1 MWWYF
6 CSLKGA
12 ASSSDM
18 FLLLKN
24 TTAKII
30 LTLVSL
36 LSGEFIKLCSK
47 NSLPIK
53 FATDS
58 KRWTIEKRKR
68 RPTSFRN
75 RTCSPVHSR
84 HTAFTGNC
92 RATCFGIVQ
101 RNSESKQV
109 VPVTLLGYQ
118 HVSDIKH
125 LGKEQEEFNYSMT
138 KQRYG
143 LIFRIHVAKVGAI
156 FSRIFSFDVSSTDIF
171 FVSGGSWG
179 LQGQGLLCERAPMSG
194 SICDV
199 YPQTNRRWVYPN
211 KTVEVELEA
220 HIESGFGINCHPG
233 KVREFQGYFLR
244 CFLRQFASWIRCICY
259 SMWVND
265 YHLFPLR

>member
-12 ASSSDM
+12 ASSRDM

-58 KRWTIEKRKR
+58 KRWKIEKRKR

-171 FVSGGSWG
+171 FLFLVVVEGS
-179 LQGQGLLCERAPMSG
+179 R
-194 SICDV
+194 
-199 YPQTNRRWVYPN
+199 
-211 KTVEVELEA
+211 
-220 HIESGFGINCHPG
+220 G
-233 KVREFQGYFLR
+233 KVSYVNEPLWVVQSVMSTLRLIGGEFTQTKR
-244 CFLRQFASWIRCICY
+244 WKWSWKLI
-259 SMWVND
+259 
-265 YHLFPLR
+265 